1 MAFTLT
7 LLLRQLTDD
16 GHDDVDVGAL
26 NVRQE
31 RQDVVEND
39 HLVQTVQQTVN
50 ALESV
55 QPRLSQN
62 TRRRNSSRTTA
73 CPLSRIKVRPTAL
86 LRQHEPAG
94 LLRCRWPRTRYAAR
108 VTPIHTSQ
116 HKTEINCQLVIQWRA
131 CYRAADVVTGETYYY
146 GHQLTL
152 TFYIN
157 LRPWFTTFT
166 FNQRRTT
173 AMIRTHANYQCHL
186 RSVRAQAIWKQTDRR
201 SAGLMPTEARGN

>member
-1 MAFTLT
+1 MS
-7 LLLRQLTDD
+7 
-16 GHDDVDVGAL
+16 
-26 NVRQE
+26 VRNGRTSSPILVLVTVVVVVAVVLVVVVVVVVVAVCHCQE

-39 HLVQTVQQTVN
+39 HLVQTVQQTVD

-94 LLRCRWPRTRYAAR
+94 LLRCRWLRTRYAAR

-116 HKTEINCQLVIQWRA
+116 HKTEINCQLVIQLRA
-131 CYRAADVVTGETYYY
+131 CYLAADVVTGET
-146 GHQLTL
+146 
-152 TFYIN
+152 
-157 LRPWFTTFT
+157 
-166 FNQRRTT
+166 
-173 AMIRTHANYQCHL
+173 
-186 RSVRAQAIWKQTDRR
+186 
-201 SAGLMPTEARGN
+201 